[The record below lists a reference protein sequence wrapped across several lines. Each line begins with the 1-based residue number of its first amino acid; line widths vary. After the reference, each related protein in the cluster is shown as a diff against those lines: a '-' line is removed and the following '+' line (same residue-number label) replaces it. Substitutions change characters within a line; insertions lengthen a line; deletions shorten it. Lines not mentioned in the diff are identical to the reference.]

1 MTTYEAPTLFPELT
15 TPAKAVNQSYTIGE
29 RFETFHTANP
39 WIADELE
46 KLADI
51 EYRHGD
57 GRIGIKYLIE
67 VLRWNYRRATT
78 GQPFKISNDFTS
90 RYARLL
96 VDRRPE
102 FATLFE
108 TRELRRE

>member
-1 MTTYEAPTLFPELT
+1 MTTYEAPTLFPAWQT
-15 TPAKAVNQSYTIGE
+15 TTGK
-29 RFETFHTANP
+29 FETIEAKFEAFHTANP
-39 WIADELE
+39 WVADELE

-51 EYRHGD
+51 EYRNGD
-57 GRIGIKYLIE
+57 GKIGIKYLIE

-78 GQPFKISNDFTS
+78 GQPFRISNDYSS

-96 VDRRPE
+96 VQRRPE
-102 FATLFE
+102 FANLFE

>member
-1 MTTYEAPTLFPELT
+1 MTTATPSLFPELLN
-15 TPAKAVNQSYTIGE
+15 PAPHRDATISE
-29 RFETFHTANP
+29 QFELFHAANP

-51 EYRHGD
+51 EYRHGGD
-57 GRIGIKYLIE
+57 RIGIKYLIE

-78 GQPFKISNDFTS
+78 GQPFKISNNFSS

-96 VDRRPE
+96 VQRRPE
-102 FATLFE
+102 FATMFE
-108 TRELRRE
+108 TRQLRRE

>member
-1 MTTYEAPTLFPELT
+1 MTTYEAPTLFPAWQT
-15 TPAKAVNQSYTIGE
+15 TTGK
-29 RFETFHTANP
+29 FETIDEKFRAFNDANP
-39 WIADELE
+39 WVADELE
-46 KLADI
+46 KLADV
-51 EYRHGD
+51 EYRNGD

-78 GQPFKISNDFTS
+78 GQPFRIDNDFTS

-102 FATLFE
+102 FADLFE
-108 TRELRRE
+108 TRTLRRE

>member
-102 FATLFE
+102 FDTLFE

>member
-1 MTTYEAPTLFPELT
+1 MTIYEAPTLFPQWQT
-15 TPAKAVNQSYTIGE
+15 TTGK
-29 RFETFHTANP
+29 FETIDDKFRAFHDANP
-39 WIADELE
+39 WVADELE
-46 KLADI
+46 KLADV

-78 GQPFKISNDFTS
+78 GQPFRIDNDFTS

-102 FATLFE
+102 FADLFE
-108 TRELRRE
+108 TRTLRRE

>member
-1 MTTYEAPTLFPELT
+1 MTTYEAPTLFPAWQT
-15 TPAKAVNQSYTIGE
+15 TTGK
-29 RFETFHTANP
+29 FETIDDKFRAFHDANP
-39 WIADELE
+39 WVADELE
-46 KLADI
+46 KLADV

-78 GQPFKISNDFTS
+78 GQPFRIDNDFTS

-102 FATLFE
+102 FANLFE
-108 TRELRRE
+108 TRTLRRE

>member
-1 MTTYEAPTLFPELT
+1 MTIYEPPTLFPAWQT
-15 TPAKAVNQSYTIGE
+15 TTGK
-29 RFETFHTANP
+29 FETIDDKFRAFHDANP
-39 WIADELE
+39 WVADELE
-46 KLADI
+46 KLADV

-78 GQPFKISNDFTS
+78 GQPFRIDNDFTS

-102 FATLFE
+102 FANLFE
-108 TRELRRE
+108 TRTLRRE

>member
-1 MTTYEAPTLFPELT
+1 MTTYETPSLFPAIQPTHGRYE
-15 TPAKAVNQSYTIGE
+15 TIDD
-29 RFETFHTANP
+29 RFQAFHQANP
-39 WIADELE
+39 WVADELE
-46 KLADI
+46 KLSDV

-67 VLRWNYRRATT
+67 VLRWNYRRGTT
-78 GQPFKISNDFTS
+78 GQPFRISNDYSS

-108 TRELRRE
+108 VRELRRE

>member
-1 MTTYEAPTLFPELT
+1 MTIYEAPTLFPAWQT
-15 TPAKAVNQSYTIGE
+15 TTGK
-29 RFETFHTANP
+29 FETIDDKFRAFHDANP
-39 WIADELE
+39 WVADELE
-46 KLADI
+46 KLADV

-78 GQPFKISNDFTS
+78 GQPFRIDNDFTS

-102 FATLFE
+102 FANLFE
-108 TRELRRE
+108 TRTLRRE

>member
-1 MTTYEAPTLFPELT
+1 MTTYETPSLFPALQPTRERY
-15 TPAKAVNQSYTIGE
+15 ATIDE
-29 RFETFHTANP
+29 RFAAFHTGNP

-46 KLADI
+46 KLADV

-67 VLRWNYRRATT
+67 VLRWNYRRTTT
-78 GQPFKISNDFTS
+78 GHTFKISNDYSS

>member
-1 MTTYEAPTLFPELT
+1 MTTYEAPTLFPAWQT
-15 TPAKAVNQSYTIGE
+15 TTGK
-29 RFETFHTANP
+29 FETIDDKFRAFHDANP
-39 WIADELE
+39 WLADELE
-46 KLADI
+46 KLADV

-78 GQPFKISNDFTS
+78 GQPFRIDNDFTS

-102 FATLFE
+102 FANLFE
-108 TRELRRE
+108 TRTLRRE

>member
-1 MTTYEAPTLFPELT
+1 MTIYEAPTLFPQWQT
-15 TPAKAVNQSYTIGE
+15 TTGK
-29 RFETFHTANP
+29 FETIDDKFRAFHEANP
-39 WIADELE
+39 WVADELE
-46 KLADI
+46 KLADV

-78 GQPFKISNDFTS
+78 GQPFRIDNDFTS

-102 FATLFE
+102 FSDLFE
-108 TRELRRE
+108 TRTLRRE

>member
-1 MTTYEAPTLFPELT
+1 MTTYETPSLFPAL
-15 TPAKAVNQSYTIGE
+15 QSTRGQYETIDH
-29 RFETFHTANP
+29 RFRAFHTANP

-46 KLADI
+46 KLADV

-78 GQPFKISNDFTS
+78 GQPFRISNDYSS

-102 FATLFE
+102 FVTLFE

>member
-1 MTTYEAPTLFPELT
+1 MTTYEAPTLFPAWQT
-15 TPAKAVNQSYTIGE
+15 TTGK
-29 RFETFHTANP
+29 FETIDDKFRAFHDANP
-39 WIADELE
+39 WVADELE
-46 KLADI
+46 KLADV

-78 GQPFKISNDFTS
+78 GQPFRIDNDFTS

-102 FATLFE
+102 FADLFE
-108 TRELRRE
+108 TRTLRRE